1 MSKSAARLAVSRMS
15 RRVTGPRVCDNSGF
29 TLVELMVA
37 VTIGLIILAA
47 VSQIFATSHMSYRLE
62 ENLARVQEDG
72 RFAMEFLSRDLRMA
86 GFAGCV
92 NVNQALNASAGYTA
106 NNGLRNTTPK
116 DEYVF
121 GPQTQVQ
128 GYEWTGPGTWNPPLP
143 TFLGAGQVQDKSDV
157 ILIRRGDDTAYR
169 VAAAVPA
176 ASKIVIGE
184 PHDIEQGD
192 IILIGDCTGVDVVKV
207 TKVNS
212 LGGTAELEHTAAS
225 GEGDNLSGS
234 LSKDY
239 DDKAEVMKLIT
250 RAYFVG
256 DGAGGVPALKR
267 IDVDKGIAGA
277 PVELVE
283 GIESMQIVYG
293 EDTAPTNG
301 SADVYELPTAVTDW
315 SRVVSV
321 RIGLLARTPNETG
334 QDIDGKT
341 YSLLGDAGTS
351 DDYDDTADK
360 NQRRMFNSTIQVRN
374 MRTD

>member
-1 MSKSAARLAVSRMS
+1 MSRSAARLAVSRMS
-15 RRVTGPRVCDNSGF
+15 RRVTGPRVRDNGGF

-62 ENLARVQEDG
+62 ENLARVQENG
-72 RFAMEFLSRDLRMA
+72 RFAMEFLSHDLRMA

-92 NVNQALNASAGYTA
+92 NVNQALNATAGYTA
-106 NNGLRNTTPK
+106 NNGLRNTVPT
-116 DEYVF
+116 DEYTF

-128 GYEWTGPGTWNPPLP
+128 GYEWTGPGTWNPSLP
-143 TFLGAGQVQDKSDV
+143 AFLNGKVRDKSDA
-157 ILIRRGDDTAYR
+157 ILIRRGDETAYR
-169 VAAAVPA
+169 VVAAVPA

-192 IILIGDCTGVDVVKV
+192 IILISDCTGVDVVKV

-212 LGGTAELEHTAAS
+212 LGGTAELEHTAAA

-256 DGAGGVPALKR
+256 DGAGGAPALER
-267 IDVDKGIAGA
+267 IDVDKGVAGA
-277 PVELVE
+277 PLELTE

-301 SADVYELPTAVTDW
+301 SADVYELPAAVTDW

-351 DDYDDTADK
+351 DDYDDTADR